1 MLAAID
7 HPSLLLI
14 AALSVVGLILLV
26 TYLRVHAFLALV
38 LASLFVGIA
47 SGMDL
52 STIGKAIETGV
63 GNVLGSIALVIGLGT
78 VLGRL
83 LAESGGA
90 KVLADKILKTAG
102 GHKLTWALAALSFL
116 VGLPVFFGVGVMLMV
131 PIVFALAGRQSTP
144 WLVLVLPTIA
154 GLTVA
159 HGLVPPHPG
168 PMAAIGLLKADVG
181 KTIGWSILLSI
192 PLLILAGPLFTHF
205 VKKRLV
211 VATPD
216 LPAAANPAV
225 STAPR
230 PSASLGLTLMVI
242 LLPVGLMLLGSLA
255 IIVLTE
261 GTLLRKSLHLL
272 GHPIVAMLAGV
283 VVSMI
288 ALSRQCRFTRA
299 DLLKFSED
307 CLGPIAA
314 ILLVV
319 GAGGGFSR
327 VLVESGVG
335 EAIKSMA
342 ADWKLHPLIFGWL
355 IAALIRIAVGSAT
368 VAITAAAGLLAPI
381 VAADPSINRELLI
394 LSLGCGSLI
403 LSHVNDGGFWFVKEC
418 FKLSVSETLRTWT
431 VMETIISIAGLGLV
445 LLLNAL
451 I

>member
-1 MLAAID
+1 MSNHLV
-7 HPSLLLI
+7 LVLI
-14 AALSVVGLILLV
+14 AAFAVIGLILLV
-26 TYLRVHAFLALV
+26 TCLRLSAFLALIV
-38 LASLFVGIA
+38 ASLFVGIA

-52 STIGKAIETGV
+52 AAIGKAIETGV
-63 GNVLGSIALVIGLGT
+63 GGVLGSIALVIGLGT

-90 KVLADKILKTAG
+90 KVLADRILKSARG
-102 GHKLTWALAALSFL
+102 DRLAWALVVLAFL

-131 PIVFALAGRQSTP
+131 PIVFALASRNAAS
-144 WLVLVLPTIA
+144 WAVLVLPTIA

-168 PMAAIGLLKADVG
+168 PMAAIGLLGADVG
-181 KTIGWSILLSI
+181 KTIGWSIILSI
-192 PLLILAGPLFTHF
+192 PLLILAGPLFTLF
-205 VKKRLV
+205 IQKRVPLKSPPPTSITSDPISVGPQKPATLGQTLV
-211 VATPD
+211 VI
-216 LPAAANPAV
+216 
-225 STAPR
+225 
-230 PSASLGLTLMVI
+230 LM
-242 LLPVGLMLLGSLA
+242 PVGLMMIGSLA
-255 IIVLTE
+255 VIMLS
-261 GTLLRKSLHLL
+261 GDSPLRKGFTLL
-272 GHPIVAMLAGV
+272 GHPVVAMLAGV
-283 VVSMI
+283 IVSMFI
-288 ALSRQCRFTRA
+288 LSKQCGFTRA
-299 DLLKFSED
+299 QLLKFTED

-335 EAIKSMA
+335 EAIKVMA
-342 ADWKLHPLIFGWL
+342 SDWKLPPLIFGWL

-381 VAADPSINRELLI
+381 VAADPTINRELLI

-431 VMETIISIAGLGLV
+431 VMETIIAIAGLGLV

>member
-1 MLAAID
+1 MLAATAN
-7 HPSLLLI
+7 SNLLLL
-14 AALSVVGLILLV
+14 AAVSVVGLILLV
-26 TYLRVHAFLALV
+26 TYFRIHAFLALA
-38 LASLFVGIA
+38 LASLFVGIV

-52 STIGKAIETGV
+52 ATIGKAIETGV
-63 GNVLGSIALVIGLGT
+63 GNVLGPISLVIGLGT

-90 KVLADKILKTAG
+90 NVLADKILKTAG
-102 GHKLTWALAALSFL
+102 GNKLTWALAALAFL
-116 VGLPVFFGVGVMLMV
+116 IGLPVFFGVGVMLMV
-131 PIVFALAGRQSTP
+131 PIVFALAARNSGS
-144 WLVLVLPTIA
+144 WLVLVIPTVA

-168 PMAAIGLLKADVG
+168 PMAAIGLLQADVG

-192 PLLILAGPLFTHF
+192 PLLILAGPLFTQF
-205 VKKRLV
+205 IQKRMTVK
-211 VATPD
+211 TPEM
-216 LPAAANPAV
+216 LTT
-225 STAPR
+225 STAQSPA
-230 PSASLGLTLMVI
+230 PKQPASLSLTLLII

-255 IIVLTE
+255 TIVLTE
-261 GTLLRKSLHLL
+261 GTLLRKSLNLL
-272 GHPIVAMLAGV
+272 GHPVIAMLAGV
-283 VVSMI
+283 IVSMV
-288 ALSRQCRFTRA
+288 ALSRQCSFTREQ
-299 DLLKFSED
+299 LLKFSED
-307 CLGPIAA
+307 CLGPIAS

-335 EAIKSMA
+335 DAIKEMA
-342 ADWKLHPLIFGWL
+342 TQWKLPPLVFGWL

-381 VAADPSINRELLI
+381 VAADPTINRELLI

-431 VMETIISIAGLGLV
+431 VLETIIAIAGLGLV
-445 LLLNAL
+445 LLLDAL

>member
-1 MLAAID
+1 MLATLS
-7 HPSLLLI
+7 HSSLLLI
-14 AALSVVGLILLV
+14 AAVSVAGLILLV
-26 TYLRVHAFLALV
+26 TYFRLHAFLALV
-38 LASLFVGIA
+38 VASLFVGIA

-63 GNVLGSIALVIGLGT
+63 GNVLGPIALVVGLGT

-90 KVLADKILKTAG
+90 QVLADKILKTAG
-102 GHKLTWALAALSFL
+102 GDKLAWALTALAFL
-116 VGLPVFFGVGVMLMV
+116 IGLPVFFGVGVMLMV
-131 PIVFALAGRQSTP
+131 PIVFALASRQSAS
-144 WLVLVLPTIA
+144 WLVLVLPTVA

-168 PMAAIGLLKADVG
+168 PMAAIGLLNADVG

-192 PLLILAGPLFTHF
+192 PLLILAGPLFTQF
-205 VKKRLV
+205 IKKRLLV
-211 VATPD
+211 TTPVIPVANSIQA
-216 LPAAANPAV
+216 PAPKQ
-225 STAPR
+225 P
-230 PSASLGLTLMVI
+230 ASLALTLVVI

-255 IIVLTE
+255 TIVLSE
-261 GTLLRKSLHLL
+261 GTLLRKSLNLI
-272 GHPIVAMLAGV
+272 GHPVIAMLVGV
-283 VVSMI
+283 LVSLA
-288 ALSRQCRFTRA
+288 ALSRQCQFTRA
-299 DLLKFSED
+299 ELLKFSDD
-307 CLGPIAA
+307 CLGPIAT

-431 VMETIISIAGLGLV
+431 VMETIISIAGLALV

-451 I
+451 IS